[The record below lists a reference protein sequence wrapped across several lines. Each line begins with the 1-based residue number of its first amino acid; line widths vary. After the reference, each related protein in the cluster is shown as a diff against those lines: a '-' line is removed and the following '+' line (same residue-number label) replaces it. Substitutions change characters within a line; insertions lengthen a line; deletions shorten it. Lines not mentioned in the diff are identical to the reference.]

1 MGEGCVALVASTP
14 TTQSLVTSAASRPH
28 RHLSLVLNDPS
39 PLSASPF
46 TDTMRRYCVIK
57 PILALISFI
66 LGLVGSYGNGE
77 FSITRGYPYI
87 AFVTNASQIWAMY
100 CLILFYLALRDDLAP
115 IRPVPKFVV
124 VKAVVFFTWWQSVLF
139 AILEYEGVIT
149 GYDKYDAPTAE
160 TQMQDFVVTIE
171 MVIAAVAHHFFFS
184 YKDFFDATAPLIIA
198 PMFRS
203 MFEVVNVSDV
213 FVQDINRIRQKHEA
227 RKKKRKQHKDS
238 RRNSQGGLGEGLLG
252 AEGEGGGEAG
262 PSEDDA
268 ESDHDHDV
276 DGREV
281 VHDGDVS
288 VVVEEDEDDEKLPPP
303 IQLA

>member
-1 MGEGCVALVASTP
+1 
-14 TTQSLVTSAASRPH
+14 
-28 RHLSLVLNDPS
+28 
-39 PLSASPF
+39 
-46 TDTMRRYCVIK
+46 VIK

-87 AFVTNASQIWAMY
+87 AFFNNASQVWAMY
-100 CLILFYLALRDDLAP
+100 CLILFYLALREDLAP
-115 IRPVPKFVV
+115 IRPVPKFLV

-149 GYDKYDAPTAE
+149 GYDKYDAPTVE

-171 MVIAAVAHHFFFS
+171 MVIAALAHHFYFS
-184 YKDFFDATAPLIIA
+184 YKDFYDSTAPLIIA

-213 FVQDINRIRQKHEA
+213 FVQDVNRIRQKHEQ

-238 RRNSQGGLGEGLLG
+238 RRSSQGTGPGSGLSEGLLV
-252 AEGEGGGEAG
+252 EEGGRLDEEVD
-262 PSEDDA
+262 SE
-268 ESDHDHDV
+268 V
-276 DGREV
+276 DERETM
-281 VHDGDVS
+281 HEGDVS
-288 VVVEEDEDDEKLPPP
+288 VVVEEEDEDDEEKQSP
-303 IQLA
+303 IQMA